1 MSKSKSNLIVARN
14 LLQLKEDDVWELEY
28 LYEPTETVVVAFDDG
43 VEMETDIRRT
53 IISWYLWKLHRL
65 YPETPLTS
73 KHHLGSTDLSSKT
86 FIKLESAICK
96 NLIEMYWG
104 RVDLQVLAKQIY
116 ELNTDIHNMV
126 VSRLSAYV
134 ETLDATDIVSII
146 YHPSVQEARAE
157 MLAAPSPNSIAKL
170 YEKVPAILKD
180 PEFLPNNSLKQT
192 AVTGNASVAQINQI
206 IATVGLRTDIN
217 SYMFPKPVLD
227 SFGTGIKRLHDF
239 MIESRSASKSLMF
252 QKDPIRDTEYFNR
265 RLQILCQPIRY
276 IFKGDCGTSNT
287 LPWKLQVGDD
297 VALDG
302 SYYVDDDGILQ
313 VIGKNDHTRKMIG
326 KVIRLRNPLT
336 CAHRH
341 LGGICEAC
349 MGQLSYTIPAGTNPG
364 HVAAYTMGEKIT
376 QAVLSVKHL
385 DGSTEIRVIDLDPGD
400 RKYVRLDKVRS
411 ELILINESVGKY
423 KDATILLPVEAV
435 TNLAQAMS
443 TSNLRELSIFKVS
456 HLNKVGIRYT
466 DDDEEIMD
474 FATVSGPSRPSSL
487 TLDFLE
493 HIRKVGYSQENPKHI
508 EVSLEGWDFNKPA
521 FQLPQKQINMLDFM
535 KQFSSMLES
544 DGNSSIKKGLDPNNP
559 EDLVAF
565 LRTIYEYSH
574 SHNVHINVTYLSIA
588 TLALLVRSVDDNDFR
603 LPSDYSNAEFASSS
617 SIMHQR
623 SIGAALAF
631 EEQGNVI
638 LNSKS
643 YLKEHRVPHPMDAM
657 FTNQPDEQYFKK
669 WGK

>member
-1 MSKSKSNLIVARN
+1 MSKSKSNFIIARN
-14 LLQLKEDDVWELEY
+14 LLQLKEDQIWELEY

-104 RVDLQVLAKQIY
+104 RVDLQELARQIY

-126 VSRLSAYV
+126 VSKLSAYV

-170 YEKVPAILKD
+170 YEKIPAILKD
-180 PEFLPNNSLKQT
+180 PEFLPYNSLKQT

-227 SFGTGIKRLHDF
+227 SFGAGIKRLHDF

-302 SYYVDDDGILQ
+302 SYYEDEDGILQ
-313 VIGKNDHTRKMIG
+313 VIGKNEHTRKMIG

-349 MGQLSYTIPAGTNPG
+349 MGQLSYTIPTGTNPG

-385 DGSTEIRVIDLDPGD
+385 DGSTEIREISLDAGD
-400 RKYVRLDKVRS
+400 RKYVSLDKARS
-411 ELILINESVGKY
+411 ELIKINESVNKY
-423 KDATILLPVEAV
+423 EDVTILLPVEAV

-443 TSNLRELSIFKVS
+443 TTNLRELSIFKVS
-456 HLNKVGIRYT
+456 HLSKVGIKYT

-508 EVSLEGWDFNKPA
+508 EVSLKGWDFNKPA

-588 TLALLVRSVDDNDFR
+588 TLALLVRSVEDNDFR
-603 LPSDYSNAEFASSS
+603 IPSDYSNAEFASSS

-657 FTNQPDEQYFKK
+657 FINQPDEQYFKK

>member
-1 MSKSKSNLIVARN
+1 MSKNKSNFIIARN
-14 LLQLKEDDVWELEY
+14 LLQLKEDQIWELEY
-28 LYEPTETVVVAFDDG
+28 LYEPTETVTVAFDDG

-104 RVDLQVLAKQIY
+104 RVDLQELARQIY

-126 VSRLSAYV
+126 VSKLSAYV

-170 YEKVPAILKD
+170 YEKIPAILKD
-180 PEFLPNNSLKQT
+180 PEFLPYNSLKQT

-302 SYYVDDDGILQ
+302 SYYEDEDGILQ

-385 DGSTEIRVIDLDPGD
+385 DGSTEIREISLDAGD
-400 RKYVRLDKVRS
+400 RKYVSLDKARS
-411 ELILINESVGKY
+411 ELIKINESVNKY
-423 KDATILLPVEAV
+423 EDVTILLPVEAV

-443 TSNLRELSIFKVS
+443 TTNLRELSIFKVS
-456 HLNKVGIRYT
+456 HLSKVGIKYT

-508 EVSLEGWDFNKPA
+508 EVSLKGWDFNKPA

-588 TLALLVRSVDDNDFR
+588 TLALLVRSVEDNDFR
-603 LPSDYSNAEFASSS
+603 IPSDYSNAEFASSS

-657 FTNQPDEQYFKK
+657 FINQPDEQYFKK